1 MNYTKMLKQYFKKN
15 LKKGYTS
22 ESLKWALINQGYSKI
37 LVEKA
42 LEAANK
48 EMSEKAPIIKE
59 KPRIKYQLYDQNNN
73 PIEVRKVKRKSKFK
87 KWVDRI
93 LRD

>member
-1 MNYTKMLKQYFKKN
+1 MNYTNMLKEYFKKN

-22 ESLKWALINQGYSKI
+22 DALKWALINQGYSKI
-37 LVEKA
+37 IVEKA
-42 LEAANK
+42 LDEANK

-73 PIEVRKVKRKSKFK
+73 PVEVKKIKKKPKWKKFFDK
-87 KWVDRI
+87 LLKE
-93 LRD
+93 